1 MSRMRHFLLT
11 GLLTLL
17 LGGMAAGVIDINKP
31 PTTDFGIASEG
42 AKAKIFKYQ
51 VAKLSGDPT
60 ALREATMQLQEDP
73 LAIRRVNSSSTEE
86 FKTELNK
93 DIGNIQKQTKELI
106 KTRLAERGVSPERVS
121 FFEATNP
128 TKPGDK
134 VKVGQDWDVTVRID
148 GRDVPTRVSQ
158 PIAHEAYYEAAT
170 GQKPPVEYKTIDI
183 KKDGEVVGQR
193 TVRDYSVVDHYAEQ
207 QSLAVTDYQ
216 YREAYGGSQT
226 EGGWIIAGPKD
237 ARLRDPVQLSEVIEY
252 KSNEARN
259 LATQLRK
266 DGDLGG
272 AVGRELEEIRQST
285 KQYEKQVQPRVEAMG
300 GEVPEFIQKG
310 QAMMKK
316 MDKGEMTPEQVRT
329 ELKAMG
335 ETPETFIR
343 KTAQL
348 VEAAQ
353 VLQAPGDRGA
363 PAPDFVTENVLNRL
377 QNRQMMKILEKVES
391 GELTAEEGR
400 EMIQKMG
407 TPEPPAESALSIT
420 KRQAGNALTGLW
432 LTSTACEGAAEEGQR
447 AALASQDPSKL
458 RAAGN
463 ALAEASMI
471 PGIIRGIEHGKQI
484 GEEELAKADKDG
496 RSETSATLRGFGRYG
511 QELTGWTLG
520 SKIADE
526 EIADEEARAAR
537 EGRDP
542 NYLASWA
549 NATLRGLGEVLMIN
563 SIARSANSV
572 TEEEVIQVGQD
583 QVFRAWAQGKLM
595 EDSRAFREI
604 ARDLLEHMMN
614 ADYKDPEFRSKFEEL
629 TERYNNARLAMAKL
643 TDATV
648 KQFGDKDPLARSM
661 QSQIIHMT
669 DPPKLEAVIQARE
682 AALVEVP
689 PVVGQDPASAGR
701 TLTKAGL
708 NPQAALVAK
717 RPENVKV
724 MVVFGQEPE
733 AGKRVEP
740 GSSITFVYSNSQM
753 TEKSIKVP
761 DVTKMSRADAE
772 KKLAELKFTFK
783 ATAGKDKPPRTAKKQ
798 EVYEQSPKKDTE
810 VAEGSDVSFTYY
822 AGIMVG
828 DYKELKKD
836 EAEAAI
842 TSDGFKPRVHEG
854 DQMAKTEPER
864 LKVYEQKTKPGQ
876 YLWYDDEVECLYYK
890 RALGFQKG
898 DGEGVD
904 PRFAEAQVSSGDK
917 TLPPNM
923 QKPSAGENSEISIS
937 SVSGVGFGTKS
948 LAWSIRKYTDEADAK
963 AAIARQHK
971 DGFFTVQDVS
981 VAGNTISS
989 QGRDIGPD
997 RAIGAL
1003 HTSTP
1008 KGKLSSYVAM
1018 IIHRKVFVITF
1029 THIEP
1034 VEGADFSGE
1043 AAKILKESKRL
1054 VNERFP
1060 DDD

>member
-1 MSRMRHFLLT
+1 MSRMRQSLLT
-11 GLLTLL
+11 GLLL
-17 LGGMAAGVIDINKP
+17 LGGMELKAIDPNST
-31 PTTDFGIASEG
+31 PTEFDLASDG
-42 AKAKIFKYQ
+42 AKGKIFKYR
-51 VAKLSGDPT
+51 VAKLSGDPK
-60 ALREATMQLQEDP
+60 AIREATMQLQEDP
-73 LAIRRVNSSSTEE
+73 LAIRRVNSGSTEA

-93 DIGNIQKQTKELI
+93 DIGNVQQQTKELI
-106 KTRLAERGVSPERVS
+106 KTRLAERGISPERVS

-128 TKPGDK
+128 TKPGAP

-158 PIAHEAYYEAAT
+158 PLAHEAYYEVAT
-170 GQKPPVEYKTIDI
+170 GNKPPPTTDAAARAEYR
-183 KKDGEVVGQR
+183 EAAN
-193 TVRDYSVVDHYAEQ
+193 HYAEQ

-216 YREAYGGSQT
+216 YREAYGGSPT
-226 EGGWIIAGPKD
+226 EGGRIIAGPKD
-237 ARLRDPVQLSEVIEY
+237 ARLRDPVQMTEVIEY

-259 LATQLRK
+259 LASELREK
-266 DGDLGG
+266 GEFGS
-272 AVGRELEEIRQST
+272 AVGRDIEEIRQST
-285 KQYEKQVQPRVEAMG
+285 KQFEKQVQPRVEAMG
-300 GEVPEFIQKG
+300 GKVPEFIQKG
-310 QAMMKK
+310 QEMMKR
-316 MDKGEMTPEQVRT
+316 MDSGELTPAQVRT

-363 PAPDFVTENVLNRL
+363 PAPEVFTENVLNRM
-377 QNRQMMKILEKVES
+377 QNRQMMKILEQVES
-391 GELTAEEGR
+391 GELTAEQGR
-400 EMIQKMG
+400 EQIQKMG
-407 TPEPPAESALSIT
+407 TPQQNTTATAAAEPPAESALSIG

-432 LTSTACEGAAEEGQR
+432 LGSAAFEGAAEEGKR
-447 AALASQDPSKL
+447 AAMAGEAPSRL

-471 PGIIRGIEHGKQI
+471 PGMIRGIEHGKKI
-484 GEEELAKADKDG
+484 GEEELAKADKDK
-496 RSETSATLRGFGRYG
+496 RSELSATLNGFGRYG

-520 SKIADE
+520 SKIAEE
-526 EIADEEARAAR
+526 EIADEEARAAQ

-595 EDSRAFREI
+595 EDTKAYREI
-604 ARDLLEHMMN
+604 ARDLMEHMMN
-614 ADYKDPEFRSKFEEL
+614 ADYKDPEFHKKFQEL
-629 TERYNNARLAMAKL
+629 TDRYNNARLAMAKL
-643 TDATV
+643 TEATV
-648 KQFGDKDPLARSM
+648 KQFGDKDPLAKSM
-661 QSQIIHMT
+661 QGQIIHMT
-669 DPPKLEAVIQARE
+669 DPPKVEAVIQARE
-682 AALVEVP
+682 AALVPVP
-689 PVVGQDPASAGR
+689 SVVGKDPASAGR
-701 TLTKAGL
+701 DLTKAGL

-740 GSSITFVYSNSQM
+740 GETITFVYSNSQK
-753 TEKSIKVP
+753 TEKSVKVP
-761 DVTKMSRADAE
+761 DVTKLARADAE

-783 ATAGKDKPPRTAKKQ
+783 ATAGKEKPPRTAKKQ

-810 VAEGSDVSFTYY
+810 VAEGSDVTFTYY

-842 TSDGFKPRVHEG
+842 TSDGFKPKVHEG
-854 DQMAKTEPER
+854 ELMAKTEPER
-864 LKVYEQKTKPGQ
+864 LKVYDQKTRPGQ

-890 RALGFQKG
+890 TALGFQEH
-898 DGEGVD
+898 DGALVD
-904 PRFAEAQVSSGDK
+904 ERFAEAQVSSGDK
-917 TLPPNM
+917 TLPPNQ
-923 QKPSAGENSEISIS
+923 QKPSAGEKSEISFS
-937 SVSGVGFGTKS
+937 SVAGVGFGTKS
-948 LAWSIRKYTDEADAK
+948 LAWSIRKYTDEADAR
-963 AAIARQHK
+963 AAIAKQHK

-981 VAGNTISS
+981 VAGNTITS
-989 QGRDIGPD
+989 QGREISADK
-997 RAIGAL
+997 AIGTL

-1008 KGKLSSYVAM
+1008 KGKLSSHVSM

-1029 THIEP
+1029 TRIDP

-1054 VNERFP
+1054 VNDRFP
-1060 DDD
+1060 DD